1 MFLRVTKRME
11 EKLVAMNRPVQPQPL
26 VVDRH
31 AILVAEVVV
40 EEEGVDVEVDVAV
53 EEGEGEEDVVV
64 AVAQRW
70 INN

>member
-11 EKLVAMNRPVQPQPL
+11 ERLVAMNLPVQPQPL

-31 AILVAEVVV
+31 AILAAAVAA

-53 EEGEGEEDVVV
+53 EEGEVEEDAVV
-64 AVAQRW
+64 AEAQRW

>member
-31 AILVAEVVV
+31 AILLAAVAA

-53 EEGEGEEDVVV
+53 EGEEVEEDAVV
-64 AVAQRW
+64 AVAE
-70 INN
+70 